1 MNVRQMRDES
11 IQTTKGNAERTAE
24 LLREKIRSGELSNE
38 GKIPS
43 IRKLADLPGFGDRN
57 AIWRALLTLKEER
70 YVTTTPTGRYL
81 VHPRFLLN
89 HSAQKTLTVAFVG
102 VGESALNNAFIQS
115 IHTALASNQDGYNIQ
130 LDLRLVSP
138 TNQPQV
144 TDLHS
149 YDAIILTDRWSLPLF
164 KALKQ
169 KGKLV
174 TSLVAPRRFEIP
186 CGVQIDDFH
195 GGALAGQAYCARA
208 TERIVVLGE
217 SNYYPEEWQAS
228 FELRIL
234 GFRQSWLQHGK
245 RTRAISE
252 HPLPVDLLPRMKE
265 IERIVDAQEHPVGYF
280 ALSDATALMLHS
292 VLRDR
297 GIQIPQEA
305 QIIGFDDHH
314 EAASATPSLSS
325 LCPDPSAFA
334 EKLVEQLR
342 FIEADPSYSEI
353 VYIKP
358 RLIERDSLQAL

>member
-1 MNVRQMRDES
+1 MTDNRV
-11 IQTTKGNAERTAE
+11 QTTKGNAEQTAE
-24 LLREKIRSGELSNE
+24 LLREKIRNGEISNE

-57 AIWRALLTLKEER
+57 AIWRALLTLKDER

-89 HSAQKTLTVAFVG
+89 NAAQKTLKVAFVG
-102 VGESALNNAFIQS
+102 EGESALNNAFIQR

-130 LDLRLVSP
+130 LDLRLASS

-144 TDLHS
+144 ADLLS
-149 YDAIILTDRWSLPLF
+149 YDAIILTDLWSLPLY

-174 TSLVAPRRFEIP
+174 TSLVAPRRYEIP
-186 CGVQIDDFH
+186 CGVQIDDLH
-195 GGALAGQAYCARA
+195 GGKLAGQAYCARGS
-208 TERIVVLGE
+208 ERIVVLGE
-217 SNYYPEEWQAS
+217 SHYYPEEWQAS

-252 HPLPVDLLPRMKE
+252 HPLPNDVLPRIKE
-265 IERIVDAQEHPVGYF
+265 IEKIVDAQEHPVSYF

-297 GIQIPQEA
+297 GIQIPEEA

-325 LCPDPSAFA
+325 LYPDPQSFA
-334 EKLVEQLR
+334 EKIVEQLR
-342 FIEADPSYSEI
+342 FIEADSNHREI

-358 RLIERDSLQAL
+358 RLITRDSLKAL

>member
-1 MNVRQMRDES
+1 MSDKRIR
-11 IQTTKGNAERTAE
+11 TTKGQAERTAE
-24 LLREKIRSGELSNE
+24 LLREKIRSGELSNV

-43 IRKLADLPGFGDRN
+43 VRKLVELLDCNRN
-57 AIWRALLTLKEER
+57 AIWRALLSLKDER

-89 HSAQKTLTVAFVG
+89 NPAQQHLKVAFVG
-102 VGESALNNAFIQS
+102 EGGSAINNAFIQS
-115 IHTALASNQDGYNIQ
+115 IHTALAGNQDGFNIQ
-130 LDLRLVSP
+130 LDLRLGTE
-138 TNQPQV
+138 TNQLQIS
-144 TDLHS
+144 DLLS
-149 YDAIILTDRWSLPLF
+149 YDAIILTDRLSFPLYET
-164 KALKQ
+164 LKQ

-174 TSLVAPRRFEIP
+174 TSLVAPRRYDIP
-186 CGVQIDDFH
+186 CGVQVDDFH
-195 GGALAGQAYCARA
+195 GGELAGVAYCARA

-217 SNYYPEEWQAS
+217 SNYYPEEWQAA

-234 GFRQSWLQHGK
+234 GFRRSWLQHGK

-265 IERIVDAQEHPVGYF
+265 IERIVDTQEHPVGYF

-297 GIQIPQEA
+297 GIQIPEEA
-305 QIIGFDDHH
+305 QIIGFDNSHD
-314 EAASATPSLSS
+314 AASATPSLSS

-342 FIEADPSYSEI
+342 FIEADSNHSEI

-358 RLIERDSLQAL
+358 RLITRDSLKAL

>member
-1 MNVRQMRDES
+1 MSDKRIR
-11 IQTTKGNAERTAE
+11 TTKGQAERTAE
-24 LLREKIRSGELSNE
+24 LLREKIRSGELSNV

-43 IRKLADLPGFGDRN
+43 VRKLVELLDCNRN
-57 AIWRALLTLKEER
+57 AIWRALLSLKDER

-89 HSAQKTLTVAFVG
+89 NPAQQHLKVAFVG
-102 VGESALNNAFIQS
+102 EGGSAINNAFIQS
-115 IHTALASNQDGYNIQ
+115 IHTALAGNQDGFNIQ
-130 LDLRLVSP
+130 LDLRLGTE
-138 TNQPQV
+138 TNQLQIS
-144 TDLHS
+144 DLLS
-149 YDAIILTDRWSLPLF
+149 YDAIILTDRLSFPLYET
-164 KALKQ
+164 LKQ

-174 TSLVAPRRFEIP
+174 TSLVAPRRYDIP
-186 CGVQIDDFH
+186 CGVQVDDFH
-195 GGALAGQAYCARA
+195 GGELAGVAYCARA

-217 SNYYPEEWQAS
+217 SNYYPEEWQAA

-234 GFRQSWLQHGK
+234 GFRRSWLQHGK

-265 IERIVDAQEHPVGYF
+265 IERIVDTQEHPVGYF

-297 GIQIPQEA
+297 GIQIPEEA
-305 QIIGFDDHH
+305 QIIGFDNSHD
-314 EAASATPSLSS
+314 AASATPSLSS

-342 FIEADPSYSEI
+342 FIEADSNHSEI

-358 RLIERDSLQAL
+358 RLITRDSLKTL

>member
-1 MNVRQMRDES
+1 MRDKS
-11 IQTTKGNAERTAE
+11 TQTTKGNAERTAE

-70 YVTTTPTGRYL
+70 YLTTTPAGRYL

-186 CGVQIDDFH
+186 CGVQIDDLPS
-195 GGALAGQAYCARA
+195 ASWCLAKAITTRRNGKHPSSYASSAFVRAGYSTASARA
-208 TERIVVLGE
+208 LSQNTRCPSI
-217 SNYYPEEWQAS
+217 YC
-228 FELRIL
+228 
-234 GFRQSWLQHGK
+234 HG
-245 RTRAISE
+245 
-252 HPLPVDLLPRMKE
+252 
-265 IERIVDAQEHPVGYF
+265 
-280 ALSDATALMLHS
+280 
-292 VLRDR
+292 
-297 GIQIPQEA
+297 
-305 QIIGFDDHH
+305 
-314 EAASATPSLSS
+314 
-325 LCPDPSAFA
+325 
-334 EKLVEQLR
+334 
-342 FIEADPSYSEI
+342 
-353 VYIKP
+353 
-358 RLIERDSLQAL
+358 

>member
-1 MNVRQMRDES
+1 MRDES

-57 AIWRALLTLKEER
+57 AIWRALLLLKDER

-81 VHPRFLLN
+81 VHPRFQLN
-89 HSAQKTLTVAFVG
+89 NPAQNSLKVAFVG
-102 VGESALNNAFIQS
+102 EGVSTLSNAFIQGV
-115 IHTALASNQDGYNIQ
+115 HTALAGNQDGYNIQ
-130 LDLRLVSP
+130 LDLLLGGEA
-138 TNQPQV
+138 NQPKA
-144 TDLHS
+144 TDLLG
-149 YDAIILTDRWSLPLF
+149 YDAIILTDRWSFPLYDT
-164 KALKQ
+164 LKQ

-174 TSLVAPRRFEIP
+174 TSLVAPRRYEIP

-195 GGALAGQAYCARA
+195 GGELAGQAYCERA
-208 TERIVVLGE
+208 VKRVVVLGE

-234 GFRQSWLQHGK
+234 GFRRSWLQHGQ

-280 ALSDATALMLHS
+280 ALSDASALMLHS

-297 GIQIPQEA
+297 GIKIPEEA
-305 QIIGFDDHH
+305 QLIGFDNLHD
-314 EAASATPSLSS
+314 AATATPSLSS
-325 LCPDPSAFA
+325 LCPDPSTFA

-342 FIEADPSYSEI
+342 FIEADSNHSEI

-358 RLIERDSLQAL
+358 RLIARDSLKAL